1 MQKSR
6 HHQLNVKTVTAGGD
20 QFRNFKQMI
29 EIRLARRALAFLL
42 RVFFRRK
49 AGSSQNAPD

>member
-6 HHQLNVKTVTAGGD
+6 HHQLNVKTATAGGD